1 MKSTLPSSFVSFV
14 IACFLTQENLAAQIP
29 QLPKPLQTPLQGAK
43 MEAVLNNI
51 LRENTM
57 KKTLVILLLSLIVGC
72 GESEQTQTQPVSDTA
87 QNQPQP
93 VAEQPS
99 AETETETEAEA
110 IAALEQLGATIGK
123 DENGNIISLSLIG
136 TKITDAGLL
145 RLERLTKLQRL
156 VLDFTK
162 VTDAGVA
169 DLQKAL
175 PNCKISH

>member
-1 MKSTLPSSFVSFV
+1 MD
-14 IACFLTQENLAAQIP
+14 
-29 QLPKPLQTPLQGAK
+29 
-43 MEAVLNNI
+43 AVLNNI

-57 KKTLVILLLSLIVGC
+57 KKTLVILLLSLIIGC
-72 GESEQTQTQPVSDTA
+72 GESEQTQTQPGSDTA
-87 QNQPQP
+87 QNQQQP
-93 VAEQPS
+93 MAEQSS
-99 AETETETEAEA
+99 AETETEAEA

-123 DENGNIISLSLIG
+123 DENGNVISLSLIG

-145 RLERLTKLQRL
+145 RLKRLTKLQRL

-175 PNCKISH
+175 PDCKISY

>member
-1 MKSTLPSSFVSFV
+1 MGS
-14 IACFLTQENLAAQIP
+14 
-29 QLPKPLQTPLQGAK
+29 
-43 MEAVLNNI
+43 VLNNI

-57 KKTLVILLLSLIVGC
+57 KKTLVILLLSLIIGC
-72 GESEQTQTQPVSDTA
+72 GESEQTQTQPGSDTA
-87 QNQPQP
+87 QNQQQP
-93 VAEQPS
+93 MAEQPS
-99 AETETETEAEA
+99 AETEAEA

-123 DENGNIISLSLIG
+123 DENGNVISLNLIG

-145 RLERLTKLQRL
+145 RLKKLTKLQRL

-175 PNCKISH
+175 PDCEISH